1 MMSPPTAGAYA
12 PTPSAMPT
20 GAGTLKRPYADMP
33 DHPSAAM
40 LGGQLDPASA
50 AKERLAGLPPDMQ
63 AMVMGA
69 LGADPLVASAFLA
82 VLGPDF
88 APIVQE
94 AMRMFGPDAMGIDQ
108 QQGPPGMGGA
118 APDQQMQ
125 MQGGAGMIP
134 GMMGG

>member
-1 MMSPPTAGAYA
+1 M
-12 PTPSAMPT
+12 
-20 GAGTLKRPYADMP
+20 LRRPYADEP
-33 DHPSAAM
+33 GHPAATS
-40 LGGQLDPASA
+40 LGGELDPASA
-50 AKERLAGLPPDMQ
+50 AKKRLAGLPPDMQ

-94 AMRMFGPDAMGIDQ
+94 AMRMFGPDAMGMDQQ

>member
-1 MMSPPTAGAYA
+1 
-12 PTPSAMPT
+12 
-20 GAGTLKRPYADMP
+20 
-33 DHPSAAM
+33 M

-94 AMRMFGPDAMGIDQ
+94 AMRMFSGDAAMMGGMQ
-108 QQGPPGMGGA
+108 PGMGGA

>member
-1 MMSPPTAGAYA
+1 M
-12 PTPSAMPT
+12 
-20 GAGTLKRPYADMP
+20 LRRPYADEP
-33 DHPSAAM
+33 GHPSATS
-40 LGGQLDPASA
+40 LGGELDPAAA
-50 AKERLAGLPPDMQ
+50 AKARLASLPPDMQ
-63 AMVMGA
+63 AMIMGA

-94 AMRMFGPDAMGIDQ
+94 AMRMFGPDAMGMDQQ

-118 APDQQMQ
+118 APNQQME
-125 MQGGAGMIP
+125 MQGGARMIP

>member
-1 MMSPPTAGAYA
+1 
-12 PTPSAMPT
+12 
-20 GAGTLKRPYADMP
+20 
-33 DHPSAAM
+33 
-40 LGGQLDPASA
+40 
-50 AKERLAGLPPDMQ
+50 MQ

-94 AMRMFGPDAMGIDQ
+94 AMRMFGPDAMGMDQ
-108 QQGPPGMGGA
+108 QQGLPGMGGA

>member
-1 MMSPPTAGAYA
+1 MMSPPMAGAYA
-12 PTPSAMPT
+12 PGRDAMPT

-69 LGADPLVASAFLA
+69 LGADPLVASAFIA

-88 APIVQE
+88 APIVEE
-94 AMRMFGPDAMGIDQ
+94 AMRMFGGDAAMMGGMQ
-108 QQGPPGMGGA
+108 PGMDGA

>member
-1 MMSPPTAGAYA
+1 
-12 PTPSAMPT
+12 
-20 GAGTLKRPYADMP
+20 
-33 DHPSAAM
+33 
-40 LGGQLDPASA
+40 
-50 AKERLAGLPPDMQ
+50 MQ

-94 AMRMFGPDAMGIDQ
+94 AMRMFGPDAMAMDQQ